1 MHAIAR
7 KLVSIDLPGVG
18 LDAGDAAVAT
28 AAEAAGAG
36 LEGRRLDLGFGYGP
50 GASARPVEAAPH
62 HPRWRPTQGDD
73 ARHAPDVPGDDER
86 GTPGIGVT
94 SVPRNYVSYVDGLL
108 QGTKWNATT
117 ITYSLPDSV
126 FDYQPGYPGDDLNG
140 FSGVGAHQTY
150 AIHAALGIEA
160 YVPGLLGAYG
170 FSIEGFTNLNVDFA
184 GYGNGAGTLRFGNN
198 TNSNTAYGY
207 YPAANDTG
215 GDIWFGPSGQAPVSG
230 NYDYH
235 TVLHEIGH
243 ALGLKHGHE
252 DWGYG
257 KLPLDTD
264 SMEYSVMTY
273 RSYEGGGLGGYSN
286 EDWGYAQS
294 YMMYDIAALQHMYG
308 ADFGINSGD
317 TRYSWD
323 PTNGRTYVNGQL
335 AINPGGNRIFQ
346 TIWDGGGNDTY
357 DLSNYA
363 TDLEINL
370 TPGYH
375 NVFDRAQLAYLG
387 GGPNGGYARGNVFN
401 ALQYKGD
408 DRSLIENAF
417 GGSGDDDIIGNA
429 TANWLVG
436 NAGDDDLVGFGGDDW
451 LEGGDGNDWI
461 DGGQGADVMIGGA
474 GDDFYYVDNVGD
486 VTLEP
491 FDAGGVDTVAAYV
504 SHELGQGL
512 DNLTIIGAGS
522 LSGTGNELA
531 NRITGNSSANALYGL
546 GGADRL
552 DGGDG
557 GDLLYGALGSDT
569 LVGGLGDD
577 LLMGGTGADVLRG
590 GAGVDTLVG
599 GVGDDVFDFD
609 LATESRPGARDVLVE
624 EIGVAVA
631 FQGAGVAGGDRI
643 DLAGIDA
650 DTTRG
655 GNQAF
660 HLGGGA
666 AVGRLTAVNV
676 NGDTIIR
683 GNTDGD
689 AAFEFE
695 LRIAGGGVL
704 AADYRAFDF
713 VL

>member
-7 KLVSIDLPGVG
+7 KLAFLDLPGVG
-18 LDAGDAAVAT
+18 LDDGMLAAPTAADAA
-28 AAEAAGAG
+28 AE
-36 LEGRRLDLGFGYGP
+36 ERRHDLGPGLDLGLPSGAP
-50 GASARPVEAAPH
+50 GAVAAAPSW
-62 HPRWRPTQGDD
+62 RDWRPTQGDD
-73 ARHAPDVPGDDER
+73 ARHAPDLPGDDER
-86 GTPGIGVT
+86 GTPGIGINT
-94 SVPRNYVSYVDGLL
+94 VPRSGVSYVDGLL
-108 QGTKWNATT
+108 QGAKWNAAT

-126 FDYQPGYPGDDLNG
+126 SDYQAGYPANDLKG
-140 FSGVGAHQTY
+140 FSGVGAGQAN
-150 AIHAALGIEA
+150 AIHLALGIEA
-160 YVPGLLGAYG
+160 FVPGMLGAYG

-184 GYGNGAGTLRFGNN
+184 GYGSGAGTLRFGNN

-207 YPAANDTG
+207 YPAESVTG
-215 GDIWFGPSGQAPVSG
+215 GDVWFGPSGKAPIAG

-252 DWGYG
+252 DGGYG

-264 SMEYSVMTY
+264 AMEYSVMTY
-273 RSYEGGGLGGYSN
+273 RSFAGGGLGGYSN

-323 PTNGRTYVNGQL
+323 PSNGRTFVNGQL

-346 TIWDGGGNDTY
+346 TIWDGGGTDTY

-363 TDLEINL
+363 TNLEINL

-401 ALQYKGD
+401 ALQYHGD
-408 DRSLIENAF
+408 TRSLIENAF
-417 GGSGDDDIIGNA
+417 GGSGDDDLIGNA
-429 TANWLVG
+429 AANWLVG
-436 NAGDDDLVGFGGDDW
+436 NAGADDLVGFDGDDW
-451 LEGGDGNDWI
+451 LEGGEGNDWL
-461 DGGQGADVMIGGA
+461 DGGVGADVMIGGA
-474 GDDFYYVDNVGD
+474 GDDFYYVDNSGD

-491 FDAGGVDTVAAYV
+491 FVAGGRDTVAAYV
-504 SHELGQGL
+504 SHVLGQGIDDLFFVAAGAL
-512 DNLTIIGAGS
+512 DA
-522 LSGTGNELA
+522 TGNELA
-531 NRITGNSSANALYGL
+531 NRLTGNSSANVLSGL
-546 GGADRL
+546 AGADRL
-552 DGGDG
+552 DGGGGADRLLGAQG
-557 GDLLYGALGSDT
+557 GDTLIGGA
-569 LVGGLGDD
+569 GDD
-577 LLMGGTGADVLRG
+577 MLSAGSGGDVLRG
-590 GAGVDTLVG
+590 GAGGDVLIG
-599 GVGDDVFDFD
+599 GGGADVFDFD
-609 LATESRPGARDVLVE
+609 LAVESRPGARDELRE
-624 EIGVAVA
+624 EAGRAPA
-631 FQGAGVAGGDRI
+631 FEGAGVAGGDRI

-655 GNQAF
+655 GDQAF

-666 AVGRLTAVNV
+666 AIGRLIAVEV
-676 NGDTIIR
+676 GGDTILR
-683 GNTDGD
+683 GQCDGD

-695 LRIAGGGVL
+695 LLIADGGVL
-704 AADYRAFDF
+704 ASDYRAIDF